1 MNNMELKIIDI
12 NGKETGKIQVLDTIF
27 GATVNQS
34 LLAQYIRVFTANA
47 RQGTSSTKTRGEVRG
62 GGRKPWRQK
71 GTGRARH
78 GSSRSPIWVG
88 GGITHGPKPK
98 SWTLSLPKK
107 MKKLALISA
116 LSFQAKKDSIKVL
129 ESINFDSAKTKDL
142 DKVLKVINKDNE
154 KAKTLIVTQD
164 NNISVRRSAQNLSNT
179 QVSMVQNLNTLDVLR
194 ANSVIL
200 EKDAVSYLNE
210 KYAQI

>member
-1 MNNMELKIIDI
+1 MELKVIDI
-12 NGKETGKIQVLDTIF
+12 NGKETGKIQVLDSIF
-27 GATVNQS
+27 GAKVNQS
-34 LLAQYIRVFTANA
+34 LIAQYIRVFMSNA

-62 GGRKPWRQK
+62 GGRKPWKQK

-98 SWTLSLPKK
+98 SWNLSLPKK

-129 ESINFDSAKTKDL
+129 EALQVDSSKTKDL
-142 DKVLKVINKDNE
+142 DNILRTINKNNE
-154 KAKTLIVTQD
+154 KAKTLIVTKD
-164 NNISVRRSAQNLSNT
+164 NNISARRSAQNLSNT
-179 QVSMVQNLNTLDVLR
+179 YVSMVQNLSTMDVLR

-200 EKDAVSYLNE
+200 EKDAITYLND
-210 KYAQI
+210 KYAKI

>member
-1 MNNMELKIIDI
+1 MELKVIDI
-12 NGKETGKIQVLDTIF
+12 NGKETGKIQVLDSIF
-27 GATVNQS
+27 GAKVNQS
-34 LLAQYIRVFTANA
+34 LIAQYIRVFMSNA

-62 GGRKPWRQK
+62 GGRKPWKQK

-98 SWTLSLPKK
+98 SWNLSLPKK

-129 ESINFDSAKTKDL
+129 EALQVDSSKTKDL
-142 DKVLKVINKDNE
+142 DNILRTINKNNE
-154 KAKTLIVTQD
+154 KAKTLIVTKD
-164 NNISVRRSAQNLSNT
+164 NNISARRSAQNLSNT
-179 QVSMVQNLNTLDVLR
+179 YVSMVQNLSTMDVLR

-200 EKDAVSYLNE
+200 EKDAVTYLND
-210 KYAQI
+210 KYAKI

>member
-1 MNNMELKIIDI
+1 MELKVLDI
-12 NGKETGKIQVLDTIF
+12 NGNETGKIQVLDSIF
-27 GATVNQS
+27 GAKVNQS
-34 LLAQYIRVFTANA
+34 LIAQYIRVFMSNA

-62 GGRKPWRQK
+62 GGRKPWKQK

-98 SWTLSLPKK
+98 SWNLSLPKK

-116 LSFQAKKDSIKVL
+116 LSFQAKKDSLKVL
-129 ESINFDSAKTKDL
+129 EALQVDSSKTKDL
-142 DKVLKVINKDNE
+142 DNILRTINKNNE
-154 KAKTLIVTQD
+154 KAKTLIVTKD
-164 NNISVRRSAQNLSNT
+164 NNISARRSAQNLSNT
-179 QVSMVQNLNTLDVLR
+179 YVSMVQNLSTMDVLR

-200 EKDAVSYLNE
+200 EKDAVTYLND
-210 KYAQI
+210 KYAKI